1 MTWIAQI
8 IFASSLTIAQA
19 NAQQLN
25 DNAKAFLA
33 AGDTS
38 RAVVALEQ
46 ALASAEAGFGA
57 DHPATA
63 MIVRNLALAYANA
76 GQLPRAEKLA
86 IRAITVLEARFGRDD
101 VSIVPA
107 LNVLGETL
115 IYEGRLREALPVL
128 ERAVAFGPGAGAHY
142 TTALQNLGA
151 ALELQGDGGSA
162 QRYYTLAAAERGRL
176 LGSDRSF
183 ARLAGRTEVTH

>member
-8 IFASSLTIAQA
+8 IFASSLTIAQTH
-19 NAQQLN
+19 AQQLN
-25 DNAKAFLA
+25 ENGKACLA
-33 AGDTS
+33 AGETS
-38 RAVVALEQ
+38 CAIAALEQ

-63 MIVRNLALAYANA
+63 MIMRNLAFAYASA

-86 IRAITVLEARFGRDD
+86 KRAIAVLEARFGRDD
-101 VSIVPA
+101 ASIVPA

-115 IYEGRLREALPVL
+115 IYERRLREALPVL

-142 TTALQNLGA
+142 ATALQNLGA
-151 ALELQGDGGSA
+151 ALELQGDVGSA
-162 QRYYTLAAAERGRL
+162 QRYYTLAAAERGRR
-176 LGSDRSF
+176 LGSDHSF
-183 ARLAGRTEVTH
+183 ARLAGGTEATH